1 MGRRYPQVK
10 VEQVN
15 LPNPKQ
21 FFSNLKNFR
30 LTGDNIFKIIAA
42 VIAASAIIILLVVG
56 YTLASGS
63 VPVLQRFG
71 LSFFFGQGW
80 DPNEGREIF
89 GALPYLMGTLVTS
102 GIALLIGVP
111 LSLGIAIFLVE
122 MAPKTLR
129 VPVSYLVELLAAVP
143 SVIYGLWGLFIF
155 RFWIL
160 NYIET
165 PIATYLGWIPIFS
178 GEPFGLDLFT
188 AGAILAIMI
197 IPTVASISKEVIN
210 AVPNSIREGAYS
222 IGATKWEVIRHWVL
236 SYGRSGIFG
245 AVILGL
251 GRAVGETMAVS
262 MVIGNAPAA
271 AAMPTSLFK
280 SGQTMASLIANGF
293 LESTGTLE
301 TSAYVGVGLM
311 LLLLS
316 LLINVGAHVMVTRVL
331 KVKGGA
337 VE

>member
-1 MGRRYPQVK
+1 VGYALPQPPLLK
-10 VEQVN
+10 
-15 LPNPKQ
+15 
-21 FFSNLKNFR
+21 FFSNRIK
-30 LTGDNIFKIIAA
+30 LTGDNLFKIIAA
-42 VIAASAIIILLVVG
+42 AVAASAIIILFIMG
-56 YTLASGS
+56 YTLTTGS

-71 LSFFFGQGW
+71 ARFIFGTAW
-80 DPNEGREIF
+80 NPVEGREIY
-89 GALPYLMGTLVTS
+89 GALPYVLGTLVTS

-122 MAPKTLR
+122 MAPKALR
-129 VPVSYLVELLAAVP
+129 VPIGYLVELLAAVP

-160 NYIET
+160 NYFEI
-165 PIATYLGWIPIFS
+165 PISKTLGWIPIFS
-178 GEPFGLDLFT
+178 GTPFGLDLFS
-188 AGAILAIMI
+188 AGVILAIMI
-197 IPTVASISKEVIN
+197 IPTVASVSKEVIN

-222 IGATKWEVIRHWVL
+222 IGATKWEVIRNWVL

-262 MVIGNAPAA
+262 MLIGNATGP

-280 SGQTMASLIANGF
+280 PGQTMASLIANGF
-293 LESTGTLE
+293 LEATGTLQVA
-301 TSAYVGVGLM
+301 AYIGVGLI

-337 VE
+337 IE

>member
-1 MGRRYPQVK
+1 MDYALTQSHLQK
-10 VEQVN
+10 
-15 LPNPKQ
+15 
-21 FFSNLKNFR
+21 FFSNKIK
-30 LTGDNIFKIIAA
+30 LTGDNLFKIIAA
-42 VIAASAIIILLVVG
+42 AVAASAIVILLITG
-56 YTLASGS
+56 YTLTTGS

-71 LSFFFGQGW
+71 SNFFFGTAW
-80 DPNEGREIF
+80 NPVEGREVY
-89 GALPYLMGTLVTS
+89 GALPYVLGTLVTS

-122 MAPKTLR
+122 MAPRVLR
-129 VPVSYLVELLAAVP
+129 VPIGYLVELLAAVP

-160 NYIET
+160 NYVEI
-165 PIATYLGWIPIFS
+165 PISNTLGWIPIFS
-178 GEPFGLDLFT
+178 GTPFGLDIFS
-188 AGAILAIMI
+188 AGTILAIMI
-197 IPTVASISKEVIN
+197 IPTVASVSKEVIN

-222 IGATKWEVIRHWVL
+222 IGATKWEVIRNWVL

-262 MVIGNAPAA
+262 MLIGNATGP

-280 SGQTMASLIANGF
+280 PGQTMASLIANGF
-293 LESTGTLE
+293 LEATGTLQVA
-301 TSAYVGVGLM
+301 AYIGVGLI

-337 VE
+337 IE